1 MEILILQR
9 RKLNMLELNVPYN
22 ASVIAQQLF
31 KISPKTFSN
40 QRKKY
45 LEYLS
50 QFYDFQMQGR
60 KFVLK
65 KELKP
70 FETRMENRKQT
81 VEKNTSTYR
90 DLTHKIIGYKSLN
103 SGSNIA
109 REIYD
114 NPFKPLDHEEGTIA
128 KYVRGILK
136 EDFEVMDKQWC
147 RINYGTHTY
156 EPLSFEE
163 KCFLMELFKE
173 TNLNKKIMD
182 ITADFKCGN
191 ISRKEFQEQVGFV
204 AQSKYNRVMEEFKRK
219 FGFRPY
225 KVPNWQKRQG
235 VI

>member
-1 MEILILQR
+1 
-9 RKLNMLELNVPYN
+9 MLELNVPYN

-31 KISPKTFSN
+31 KVSPKTFSN

-45 LEYLS
+45 LSYLS

-70 FETRMENRKQT
+70 FQTRMQVRKRT
-81 VEKNTSTYR
+81 VESNNQVYR
-90 DLTHKIIGYKSLN
+90 DLTHKIISYKPLN

-109 REIYD
+109 REIHD
-114 NPFKPLDHEEGTIA
+114 NPFKPFDHEEGTIA
-128 KYVRGILK
+128 RYVRGILK

-147 RINYGTHTY
+147 KINYSINKY
-156 EPLSFEE
+156 EPLTFEQR
-163 KCFLMELFKE
+163 CFLIELFKE
-173 TNLNKKIMD
+173 SDLSKKIMD

-204 AQSKYNRVMEEFKRK
+204 AQSKYNRVMDAFKGR

-225 KVPNWQKRQG
+225 KVPNWREK
-235 VI
+235 VNAI

>member
-1 MEILILQR
+1 MEVLILY
-9 RKLNMLELNVPYN
+9 KEEKEMLELNVPYT
-22 ASVIAQQLF
+22 SKDLAQQLF
-31 KISPKTFSN
+31 KVSSKTFTN
-40 QRKKY
+40 KKKKY
-45 LEYLS
+45 LEYLK
-50 QFYDFQMQGR
+50 QFYQFDTQGR
-60 KFVLK
+60 KIILR